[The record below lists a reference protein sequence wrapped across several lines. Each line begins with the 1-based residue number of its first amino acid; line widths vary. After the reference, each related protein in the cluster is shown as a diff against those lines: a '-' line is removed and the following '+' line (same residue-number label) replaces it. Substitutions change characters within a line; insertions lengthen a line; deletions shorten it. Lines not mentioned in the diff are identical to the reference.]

1 MHQLLQEMQS
11 LERPAG
17 MADIAPVHQPGMAD
31 IAPLLQPAITS
42 GQSKLWFVFVHVS
55 IVTKILNIEILI

>member
-17 MADIAPVHQPGMAD
+17 MADIAPVHQPGTAD
-31 IAPLLQPAITS
+31 IAPLLQPAITN
-42 GQSKLWFVFVHVS
+42 GQNSFQERQIQPHMPFA
-55 IVTKILNIEILI
+55 